1 MMSRI
6 LVSGLFLFLF
16 TACINDNMTS
26 SSELKV
32 SISDVYFDDQLSS
45 ASGIENR
52 NHSLYIIGD
61 DIPWLLEIDFDFN
74 VKTKFRLAGTDTLV
88 NGRTPKDVKAD
99 FEALGFLNDTNL
111 LVLSSGSLNHTRD
124 TAYIFNIYSD
134 NLINKKNIRPL
145 YESIKKHV
153 NMSIEHEINLEGLAI
168 SGNNVYMLHRGNV
181 SENFI
186 VRINKLDFN
195 SYLYSSDTI
204 PSFEV
209 FWFDLPT
216 SNDLI
221 SGFSGAC
228 MHPNDSEI
236 IFCASMEKTN
246 DEVNDGEIVG
256 SYVGIIPLT
265 TLSKGK
271 YTATLLRENDKISR
285 YKLEGLC
292 VKDSPEG
299 LNNSNYVSLLGV
311 CDNDD
316 GTSYFLD
323 LQMITN

>member
-1 MMSRI
+1 M
-6 LVSGLFLFLF
+6 F
-16 TACINDNMTS
+16 
-26 SSELKV
+26 
-32 SISDVYFDDQLSS
+32 
-45 ASGIENR
+45 NR
-52 NHSLYIIGD
+52 H
-61 DIPWLLEIDFDFN
+61 
-74 VKTKFRLAGTDTLV
+74 
-88 NGRTPKDVKAD
+88 
-99 FEALGFLNDTNL
+99 
-111 LVLSSGSLNHTRD
+111 
-124 TAYIFNIYSD
+124 
-134 NLINKKNIRPL
+134 
-145 YESIKKHV
+145 
-153 NMSIEHEINLEGLAI
+153 IEHEINLEGLAI